1 MEATSRKDAKD
12 LKTTDEIPY
21 TIPPKAAPLVKDTK
35 SADTIPYTIPPKAAP
50 LTKDPKERY
59 LKATHGKLTNSQ
71 KEIIAEVM
79 SSESKEDANLKSFI
93 DQKIIADEELSAA
106 TAAYATASAQQLEAS
121 VKVSELETK
130 LGKAL
135 DMKDVTRAEASSTKS
150 IAKDSKAPR
159 ALSTKAAKTTTTTT
173 TISKSEVKAELKSDK
188 KELAKDSS
196 LSKSSKK
203 EIKSEI
209 KSDKSADTIP
219 YTIPPKAAP
228 LVKDPKERY
237 LKATHGKLTNSQK
250 EIIAEVMSSESKED
264 ANLKSFIDQKI
275 IADEELAAATATMT
289 TAAAQQEEASVKVTE
304 LESKLAKALDMKDVT
319 RAEASSTKSIASKS
333 SSSSS
338 SKKDHRKLDDAGARA
353 APAPKDAPAA
363 KAATMS
369 PPKKAD
375 AAPKE
380 EKKDVDPREEIDGA
394 KAKKTSKPTVK
405 PTTPP
410 KPTVPPTTKKPSE
423 KKVVNTETEKVE
435 GPKQHP
441 ASRLLAEVKKAAA
454 PAPKDA
460 PAAKAAVMSPPKK
473 VEAPKE
479 EKKEEKKDVEP
490 REEIDGAKAKK
501 TSKPTV
507 KPTTPPKPTVPPTTK
522 KPSEKKVVLEKKE
535 NTATKTS
542 PFSSRMLSEVR
553 GKVTPSS
560 SSVRGSKGKTEKP
573 VEGPPAPHAE
583 PKGPRA
589 LSAVPVTKDDVDPCH
604 DGLSPRCTPP
614 TSKPVEHN
622 VKRSLAGSPTKSPSS
637 GLHKPTWKPSSKPNE
652 HRTLAAVKV
661 IKDDADPCHDGLS
674 PRCTPPT
681 SKPVEHASKQAAALP
696 RTLAAVPVKVTKD
709 DADPCHDG
717 LSPRCTPPTSKPVE
731 HRGLSSKTDKPS
743 EKGKT
748 NKPAEHASKSDVGA
762 ALPRALSAVPVT
774 KDDVDPCH
782 DGLSP
787 RCTPPTSKPVEH
799 NVKRSLA
806 GSPTKSPSSG
816 LHKPTW
822 KPSSKP
828 NEHR

>member
-275 IADEELAAATATMT
+275 IADEELSAATAAYA
-289 TAAAQQEEASVKVTE
+289 TASAQQLEASVKVSE
-304 LESKLAKALDMKDVT
+304 LETKLGKALDMKDVT

-338 SKKDHRKLDDAGARA
+338 SKKDHRKLDDAGAR
-353 APAPKDAPAA
+353 
-363 KAATMS
+363 
-369 PPKKAD
+369 
-375 AAPKE
+375 
-380 EKKDVDPREEIDGA
+380 
-394 KAKKTSKPTVK
+394 
-405 PTTPP
+405 
-410 KPTVPPTTKKPSE
+410 
-423 KKVVNTETEKVE
+423 
-435 GPKQHP
+435 
-441 ASRLLAEVKKAAA
+441 AA